1 VTIDDLRG
9 ALERLPS
16 GASLGLVAVG
26 LRPCRRAGRTPHV
39 PALRAL
45 LSACRRTLCD
55 SQEGRAVTTQ
65 TKTRAITWRCPACRC
80 RGAIENAGADVQA
93 RILDAHAT
101 KQPRCEGTAVEVRE

>member
-1 VTIDDLRG
+1 
-9 ALERLPS
+9 
-16 GASLGLVAVG
+16 
-26 LRPCRRAGRTPHV
+26 
-39 PALRAL
+39 
-45 LSACRRTLCD
+45 
-55 SQEGRAVTTQ
+55 VTTQ